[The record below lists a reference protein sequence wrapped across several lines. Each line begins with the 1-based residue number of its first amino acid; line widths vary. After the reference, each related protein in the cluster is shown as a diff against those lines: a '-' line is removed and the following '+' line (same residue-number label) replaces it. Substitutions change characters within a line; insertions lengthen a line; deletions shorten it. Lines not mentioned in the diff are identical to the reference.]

1 VSHANHARSRDAWG
15 NRGSPQSLFR
25 TRAGIRARR
34 IAASH
39 NAVERGVCDDQ
50 RVRTTVLIVDDHQP
64 FRAVAR
70 ELLEGAGYIVS
81 GEAADAEEALAAVA
95 TAQPDIMVLDLAL
108 PARDGFSVLEELR
121 RTSDLPV
128 IVLTARGL
136 EQDKIR
142 GLELGA
148 DDYMTK
154 PFSPREL
161 LARIETV
168 LRRVAHTGGETRRGV
183 IEAGALRIDTGG
195 RRVFLSG
202 EEVRLTRTEF
212 DLLAE
217 LAARRGEALPH
228 ETLLEKV
235 WGPEYRGE
243 NHYLKVY
250 IGRLRDKLEADA
262 SQPRLIVNVRG
273 VGYRLNVP

>member
-1 VSHANHARSRDAWG
+1 MK
-15 NRGSPQSLFR
+15 
-25 TRAGIRARR
+25 
-34 IAASH
+34 
-39 NAVERGVCDDQ
+39 
-50 RVRTTVLIVDDHQP
+50 VLVVDDEP
-64 FRAVAR
+64 DVRALVATALGYGSGPV
-70 ELLEGAGYIVS
+70 EVIEAGD
-81 GEAADAEEALAAVA
+81 GDEALAVIRTKA
-95 TAQPDIMVLDLAL
+95 PDIVVLDLAM
-108 PARDGFSVLEELR
+108 PSRDGFSVLGELR
-121 RTSDLPV
+121 RESMLPV

-136 EQDKIR
+136 EHDKIR

-168 LRRVAHTGGETRRGV
+168 LRRTTPGGEARRGV
-183 IEAGALRIDTGG
+183 IEAGPLRIDVGG

-217 LAARRGEALPH
+217 LAARHGEALPH

-250 IGRLRDKLEADA
+250 IGRLRDKLENDA
-262 SQPRLIVNVRG
+262 SEPRLI
-273 VGYRLNVP
+273 

>member
-1 VSHANHARSRDAWG
+1 MR
-15 NRGSPQSLFR
+15 
-25 TRAGIRARR
+25 
-34 IAASH
+34 
-39 NAVERGVCDDQ
+39 
-50 RVRTTVLIVDDHQP
+50 VLIVDDEP
-64 FRAVAR
+64 DVRALVSTA
-70 ELLEGAGYIVS
+70 LGYTQEAVEVL
-81 GEAADAEEALAAVA
+81 EAADGDEALAIIR
-95 TAQPDIMVLDLAL
+95 TQEPDIVVLDLAM
-108 PARDGFSVLEELR
+108 PSRDGFSVLGELR
-121 RTSDLPV
+121 RESMLPV

-136 EQDKIR
+136 EHDKIR

-168 LRRVAHTGGETRRGV
+168 LRRTTRPRGEAPRGV
-183 IEAGALRIDTGG
+183 IEAGPLRIDIGG

-212 DLLAE
+212 VLLAE
-217 LAARRGEALPH
+217 LAARRGEAAAH

-250 IGRLRDKLEADA
+250 IGRLRDKLEDDA
-262 SQPRLIVNVRG
+262 SEPRLIVNVRG
-273 VGYRLNVP
+273 VGYRLNAPL

>member
-1 VSHANHARSRDAWG
+1 MK
-15 NRGSPQSLFR
+15 
-25 TRAGIRARR
+25 
-34 IAASH
+34 
-39 NAVERGVCDDQ
+39 
-50 RVRTTVLIVDDHQP
+50 VLIVDDEPDVRSLVRSALQY
-64 FRAVAR
+64 AR
-70 ELLEGAGYIVS
+70 VPLEAI
-81 GEAADAEEALAAVA
+81 EAADAEEALAAVA
-95 TAQPDIMVLDLAL
+95 SAQPDIMVLDLAL

-136 EQDKIR
+136 EHDKIR

-168 LRRVAHTGGETRRGV
+168 LRRTTKTSDARRGV
-183 IEAGALRIDTGG
+183 IESGPLRIDTGG

-217 LAARRGEALPH
+217 LAAHRGEALPH
-228 ETLLEKV
+228 EALLEKV
-235 WGPEYRGE
+235 WGPEYRSE

-250 IGRLRDKLEADA
+250 IGRLRDKLEDDA

-273 VGYRLNVP
+273 VGYRLNSP

>member
-1 VSHANHARSRDAWG
+1 VK
-15 NRGSPQSLFR
+15 
-25 TRAGIRARR
+25 
-34 IAASH
+34 
-39 NAVERGVCDDQ
+39 
-50 RVRTTVLIVDDHQP
+50 VLIVDDEPDVRSLVRSALQYARVP
-64 FRAVAR
+64 LEAV
-70 ELLEGAGYIVS
+70 
-81 GEAADAEEALAAVA
+81 EAADAEEALAAVA
-95 TAQPDIMVLDLAL
+95 SAQPDIMVLDLAL
-108 PARDGFSVLEELR
+108 PKRDGFSVLEELR

-136 EQDKIR
+136 EHDKIR

-168 LRRVAHTGGETRRGV
+168 LRRTTRTADARRGV
-183 IEAGALRIDTGG
+183 IESGSLRIDTGG

-217 LAARRGEALPH
+217 LAAHRGEALPH
-228 ETLLEKV
+228 EALLEKV

-250 IGRLRDKLEADA
+250 IGRLRDKLEDDA
-262 SQPRLIVNVRG
+262 AQPRLIVNVRG
-273 VGYRLNVP
+273 VGYRLNSP

>member
-1 VSHANHARSRDAWG
+1 VK
-15 NRGSPQSLFR
+15 
-25 TRAGIRARR
+25 
-34 IAASH
+34 
-39 NAVERGVCDDQ
+39 
-50 RVRTTVLIVDDHQP
+50 VLIVDDEPDVRSLVRSALQY
-64 FRAVAR
+64 AR
-70 ELLEGAGYIVS
+70 VPLEAI
-81 GEAADAEEALAAVA
+81 EAADADEALAAVA
-95 TAQPDIMVLDLAL
+95 SANPDIMVLDLAL
-108 PARDGFSVLEELR
+108 PARDGFSLLEELR

-168 LRRVAHTGGETRRGV
+168 LRRTTHMGGAETRRGV
-183 IEAGALRIDTGG
+183 IEAGPLRIDIGG
-195 RRVFLSG
+195 RRVFLGG

-217 LAARRGEALPH
+217 LAGRRGEALPH
-228 ETLLEKV
+228 EVLLEKV

-250 IGRLRDKLEADA
+250 IGRLRDKLEDDA
-262 SQPRLIVNVRG
+262 AQPRLIVNVRG
-273 VGYRLNVP
+273 VGYRLNAS